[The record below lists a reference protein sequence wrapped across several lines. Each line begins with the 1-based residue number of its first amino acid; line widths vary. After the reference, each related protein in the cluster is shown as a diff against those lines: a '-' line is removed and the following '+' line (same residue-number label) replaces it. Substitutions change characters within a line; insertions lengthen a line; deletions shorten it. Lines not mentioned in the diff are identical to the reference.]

1 MRRPAA
7 LLALASAAWAGCAGT
22 PFDPLRPVVAAG
34 SSTPSLAVRWRRLLT
49 PPDLIEYKPQEFAA
63 AASDGAHVFI
73 GSRGGTFFAL
83 RPRDGEVVW
92 KIHIEGGVSGQPL
105 YYAPLGTLF
114 VGGDDGAMR
123 ALDPAT
129 GREKWIYR
137 TKGPIAAAPVFDDGL
152 LYFTN
157 GENRIYCLDAHTGA
171 WKWQYDRE
179 APESFTIR
187 GFASP
192 LLFGG
197 RAYVGFAD
205 GYLAALNAKSGDV
218 IWARSLGGE
227 GQRFVDVDATPALVD
242 GTLYVSSYAGGVFA
256 LEPGD
261 GGVKW
266 KFDVEGATTVR
277 VEEGRVYF
285 AATRAGLHCLDLEGH
300 LVWRQALAR
309 QGELSPPV
317 LVGERLLLVSASEG
331 GTYVVDRRTGRLLQ
345 FFDPGHG
352 VTAMPYS
359 DGAQVYLLTNTGFFY
374 AFLIE
379 GAA

>member
-1 MRRPAA
+1 MIVRRAIAWLVASLAA
-7 LLALASAAWAGCAGT
+7 AGCAGG
-22 PFDPLRPVVAAG
+22 PFDFAPAARPKQARA
-34 SSTPSLAVRWRRLLT
+34 TPQLEVRWRRLLT
-49 PPDLIEYKPQEFAA
+49 PPDLVEYKPQEFAA
-63 AASDGAHVFI
+63 AATDGERVFI

-83 RPRDGEVVW
+83 RPRDGELVW

-105 YYAPLGTLF
+105 YLPQLGTLF
-114 VGGDDGAMR
+114 VGGDDGALR

-129 GREKWIYR
+129 GHEKWVYR
-137 TKGPIAAAPVFDDGL
+137 TKGPICAAPVFDDGL

-157 GENRIYCLDAHTGA
+157 GENRIYALDARTGA

-179 APESFTIR
+179 PPESFTIR

-227 GQRFVDVDATPALVD
+227 GQRFADVDSTPVLVD
-242 GTLYVSSYAGGVFA
+242 GTLYVSSFGGGVFA

-266 KFDVEGATTVR
+266 RYEVEGANTVR
-277 VEEGRVYF
+277 VDGGRVYF
-285 AATRAGLHCLDLEGH
+285 AATRAGLHCLDLAGR
-300 LVWRQALAR
+300 LVWRQALSK
-309 QGELSPPV
+309 QGELSAPV
-317 LVGERLLLVSASEG
+317 LVGRRLLLLSSSEG
-331 GTYVVDRRTGRLLQ
+331 GTYVVDRASGTLLQ
-345 FFDPGHG
+345 LFDPGHG
-352 VTAMPYS
+352 VAAMPFS
-359 DGAQVYLLTNTGFFY
+359 DGTQVYLLTNTGFFY
-374 AFLIE
+374 AFAI
-379 GAA
+379 G